1 MAVDAL
7 CLVVFAAIG
16 RHSHHEHD
24 DVLGVL
30 KTASPFAI
38 GAAVGW
44 ALARGWRAP
53 RSVVPTGLGVWLGT
67 ICVGMPL
74 RRLVGQGVAP
84 SFIVV
89 ASIVTALFLLGW
101 RLIAALVAER
111 SNR

>member
-7 CLVVFAAIG
+7 CLIVFAAIG
-16 RHSHHEHD
+16 RRSHHEHG

-30 KTASPFAI
+30 KTALPFLV

-44 ALARGWRAP
+44 ALVRGWRAP
-53 RSVVPTGLGVWLGT
+53 RAVVPTGVGVWLGAV
-67 ICVGMPL
+67 CVGMLL
-74 RRLVGQGVAP
+74 RKLAGQGVVP

-101 RLIAALVAER
+101 RLIANIVAAR